1 MQTSVHKKDENTK
14 KSNYRPISVLPVV
27 AKRIEK
33 ILHKQIS
40 HYIAQHLSKF
50 LCGCRKGCSAQQALI
65 IKLGKWHTS
74 LDNKGLSG
82 AILMGLSKAFDTLNH
97 ELFIAKLYAYGF
109 TIKAL
114 DLIYSYL
121 IQRWLRSKINTSFS
135 TWTEL
140 LSGAPQS
147 SVLGPLLFNIYI
159 NYLLFFVENTDVC
172 NYADDTALHTCDLSL
187 SPLMHPLEKDAKIA
201 VDWFAYND
209 MKLNPDK
216 CHILTSGFKHK
227 VMIANIENALVIE
240 DQKVRLF
247 GIDIDTNLSFSG
259 HIESI
264 CKKAGKKLNALSR
277 QCTILPLNK
286 RKILMSA
293 FFISQFS
300 YCPLVWM
307 FCSRGLN
314 NKINS
319 LHYRSL
325 QIVYRDFISTFQQL
339 LEKDGAVTI
348 HHRNIRLLATEMYK
362 VSNGVASASI
372 SEIFGYKKGTVDN
385 VSSIVD

>member
-1 MQTSVHKKDENTK
+1 METSVHKKDENSK
-14 KSNYRPISVLPVV
+14 KSNYRPISVLPVG

-33 ILHKQIS
+33 ILHKQIN
-40 HYIAQHLSKF
+40 HYIAQYLSKF
-50 LCGCRKGCSAQQALI
+50 LCGCRKGYSAQQALNI
-65 IKLGKWHTS
+65 MLGKWHTS

-82 AILMGLSKAFDTLNH
+82 AILMDLSKAFDTLNH
-97 ELFIAKLYAYGF
+97 ELLIAKHHAYGF
-109 TIKAL
+109 TKKAL

-121 IQRWLRSKINTSFS
+121 IQRWLRTKISTSFS
-135 TWTEL
+135 RWTEL

-159 NYLLFFVENTDVC
+159 HYLLFFVENTDIC
-172 NYADDTALHTCDLSL
+172 NYADDTALYTCDLSL
-187 SPLMHPLEKDAKIA
+187 SSLMHPLEKDAKIA
-201 VDWFAYND
+201 VDWFAYD

-216 CHILTSGFKHK
+216 CHILTSGFKHE

-240 DQKVRLF
+240 VQKVRLL
-247 GIDIDTNLSFSG
+247 GIDIDSNLSFSG
-259 HIESI
+259 RIESI
-264 CKKAGKKLNALSR
+264 CKKAGKKLKALAR

-319 LHYRSL
+319 FHYRSL
-325 QIVYRDFISTFQQL
+325 QIVYRDFISTL
-339 LEKDGAVTI
+339 
-348 HHRNIRLLATEMYK
+348 
-362 VSNGVASASI
+362 
-372 SEIFGYKKGTVDN
+372 
-385 VSSIVD
+385 